1 MFPALAGGFLTEGPP
16 WKFLIAS
23 SKSIY
28 FAFSHI
34 CVVCVCA
41 HIHTYMHFSL
51 IMSQKSNQAFERM
64 GKGRQ
69 VRKVMLGFGSAFVVR
84 E

>member
-1 MFPALAGGFLTEGPP
+1 MEVLD
-16 WKFLIAS
+16 
-23 SKSIY
+23 SILEIY
-28 FAFSHI
+28 IFCLFSYL
-34 CVVCVCA
+34 CGVCV
-41 HIHTYMHFSL
+41 HTYTYMHFSL